1 MPQPVH
7 GNTHAYLSSVDKRVT
22 PQIELTQYYR
32 WLRQYGI
39 NDSHSGN
46 ASVRA
51 EDRIWITPT
60 GACADT
66 LRPEQLVECRL
77 AGPFGNGAS
86 QDAALHA
93 AVYHA
98 NPEARALLHSHGP
111 HTVALTL
118 NGEDFSPA
126 DFEGQLY
133 FPRVPVVTV
142 PYARYFAEAAQ
153 AVAEVLAEYP
163 IMVVRGHGVYACAK
177 TLNLAYK
184 WTCSLEHSAKTA
196 FIAQTAGRL

>member
-1 MPQPVH
+1 M
-7 GNTHAYLSSVDKRVT
+7 T

-51 EDRIWITPT
+51 GEKIWITPT

-66 LRPEQLVECRL
+66 LRSEQLVECPL
-77 AGPFGNGAS
+77 EGPFGNGAS
-86 QDAALHA
+86 QDAVLHA
-93 AVYHA
+93 AVYRA
-98 NPEARALLHSHGP
+98 SPEARAILHSHGP

-118 NGEDFSPA
+118 NGEDFSPP

-133 FPRVPVVTV
+133 FPRVPVVTIA
-142 PYARYFAEAAQ
+142 YERYFAEAAQ
-153 AVAEVLAEYP
+153 AVADILAKYP

-196 FIAQTAGRL
+196 FVARVSGYT